1 MTKILTNPPGW
12 LVKAEDHEGD
22 PLARYIRVRI
32 SDPDTALLTVA
43 EQVAEKQVH
52 LERNL
57 VESEVADMEPGE
69 VSPQ

>member
-1 MTKILTNPPGW
+1 MINIFTNPPGW
-12 LVKAEDHEGD
+12 LAKVEDHEGD
-22 PLARYIRVRI
+22 PLARYVRVRI
-32 SDPDTALLTVA
+32 PDPDEARVKVA
-43 EQVAEKQVH
+43 EQVPEKLVH